1 MFRALWP
8 YIELKKNDLEFLEI
22 NFSYKNNNNNNNN
35 NNKNNNNKKKNNSN
49 NKIKNNKNKEGFV
62 EYGNGNNSL
71 VNRWIQERKDLKKYW
86 QKVQN
91 SASGLNE
98 EEKVIADLTQKQKQ
112 NLENFFS
119 EDLFDF
125 DKTITTAV
133 KRCLLNFEK
142 KDDKN
147 RFKLMKTKKSV
158 LNEFHDIL
166 NKYENKGLIKL
177 GGELTTIINCWL
189 HFFSTSGE
197 TFFTPQKLEKVTDK
211 IQYVGY
217 FRHICRVLANYSVLM
232 VSRNRNTFNVKET
245 VELIDKYFTLKPKF
259 QKMKELYMVYC
270 VTCFGCYQHWLANPS
285 VIRTVVEKSPRG
297 EKIRNELTEAIL
309 FKEHISEAVMDLI
322 NNEVH
327 DVRKFEGVD
336 KVVNDLK
343 NYFNEKSRFKNLIE
357 DYGKFIDETFKNWRE
372 NNRGPSAE
380 CLLEKYYGCN
390 FMKKESKFIIGL
402 LEERIAKC
410 LTDGKLEPIEK
421 GLENHQYNEGSG
433 GFINEFYMRRKSTSY
448 YRKIIQDI
456 DDDFW
461 PAVTMDTHK
470 DSSICSSLFSGLD
483 IFSDDKKD
491 AAIDTLLKLSSKDAS
506 HNEKVQMFNKDIFS
520 SFDRSKLL
528 SCFQKL
534 FKLANKNR
542 SEKSLQELIS
552 KKSQKLAE
560 SAEDRSTEQPTQK
573 NADKNVT
580 SVEKRIND
588 PNKTSIKSN
597 KRKNSG
603 VVDQVPEKRKS
614 LLDEKTEEHLK
625 NNKITDK
632 SEPMDG
638 VSETGQSESKLKIDA
653 NEDDSFKKKTDD
665 FMKDFMKKCLENPLN
680 MIDNKLYDEMYK
692 KTVNNDVK
700 QFSKCFDDN
709 KVIDNLNKLVK
720 ETKAK
725 LKKIQNYKELFD
737 ENKTAIQESL
747 NDEILRELCLFYWK
761 YLDEPE
767 KSIYLADELSNLSK
781 RLVNIL
787 DDFIKQ
793 PFIKIEN

>member
-133 KRCLLNFEK
+133 KLCLLNFEK

-189 HFFSTSGE
+189 HFFSKSGE

-245 VELIDKYFTLKPKF
+245 VELIDKYFNVKPRFLNK
-259 QKMKELYMVYC
+259 KELYKVYC
-270 VTCFGCYQHWLANPS
+270 VTCFGCYQHWLSNPS
-285 VIRTVVEKSPRG
+285 VIRTVVDQSPRG
-297 EKIRNELTEAIL
+297 EKIKNELTEAIL

-343 NYFNEKSRFKNLIE
+343 NYFNEKSRFKNLID

-372 NNRGPSAE
+372 NSRGPSAE

-402 LEERIAKC
+402 LEERIAKFSR
-410 LTDGKLEPIEK
+410 DGKLEPIEK
-421 GLENHQYNEGSG
+421 GLRNHQYDEGSG

-506 HNEKVQMFNKDIFS
+506 HNEKVQMFNKDIFPN
-520 SFDRSKLL
+520 FDRSKLS

-534 FKLANKNR
+534 FKLANR
-542 SEKSLQELIS
+542 SEGSLQDLVS
-552 KKSQKLAE
+552 KKSRKLAE
-560 SAEDRSTEQPTQK
+560 SAEDRSTEQPKQK

-614 LLDEKTEEHLK
+614 LLDEKTEEHIK
-625 NNKITDK
+625 NNKITDN

-680 MIDNKLYDEMYK
+680 MNNEIINETDKQ
-692 KTVNNDVK
+692 TVNNNLK
-700 QFSKCFDDN
+700 QFNSCFND
-709 KVIDNLNKLVK
+709 KMIEKMNKLVA

-725 LKKIQNYKELFD
+725 LKKVQSYKMFFN
-737 ENKTAIQESL
+737 ENMKTIQESL
-747 NDEILRELCLFYWK
+747 NEKILRELCLFYWK
-761 YLDEPE
+761 YLDEPKE
-767 KSIYLADELSNLSK
+767 SIYLVDKLSNLSI

-793 PFIKIEN
+793 PVLEIQN

>member
-71 VNRWIQERKDLKKYW
+71 VNRWIQERKDLNKYW

-98 EEKVIADLTQKQKQ
+98 EEKVIADLTQKQKE

-125 DKTITTAV
+125 DTTISTAI
-133 KRCLLNFEK
+133 KLCLLNFEK

-189 HFFSTSGE
+189 HFFSKSGE

-245 VELIDKYFTLKPKF
+245 VELIDKYFNVKPRFLNK
-259 QKMKELYMVYC
+259 KDLYMVYC

-336 KVVNDLK
+336 DVIDDLK
-343 NYFNEKSRFKNLIE
+343 IYFNENSRFKNLIE

-380 CLLEKYYGCN
+380 CLLEKDYGCN

-402 LEERIAKC
+402 LEERIAKFSR
-410 LTDGKLEPIEK
+410 DGKFESIEN
-421 GLENHQYNEGSG
+421 GLKNHQYDEGSG

-448 YRKIIQDI
+448 YRKIIKDI

-483 IFSDDKKD
+483 IFSNDKKD

-506 HNEKVQMFNKDIFS
+506 HNEKVQMFNKDIFPN
-520 SFDRSKLL
+520 FDRSKLS

-534 FKLANKNR
+534 FKLANR
-542 SEKSLQELIS
+542 SEESLNELIA
-552 KKSQKLAE
+552 KKLQKLAE
-560 SAEDRSTEQPTQK
+560 SAEDRSTEQPKQK

-580 SVEKRIND
+580 NVEKRIND

-665 FMKDFMKKCLENPLN
+665 FMKDMKKCLENPPN
-680 MIDNKLYDEMYK
+680 EINKKLYDEMYK
-692 KTVNNDVK
+692 KTVNNDLK
-700 QFSKCFDDN
+700 QFNSCFND
-709 KVIDNLNKLVK
+709 KMIEKMNKLVA
-720 ETKAK
+720 ETKSK
-725 LKKIQNYKELFD
+725 LEKIQNYKKFFNENINLF
-737 ENKTAIQESL
+737 K
-747 NDEILRELCLFYWK
+747 K
-761 YLDEPE
+761 
-767 KSIYLADELSNLSK
+767 
-781 RLVNIL
+781 V
-787 DDFIKQ
+787 
-793 PFIKIEN
+793 